1 MERRTYIDVIV
12 ELYSPRAIE
21 LHLFQRLPNHIVGL
35 PLRCLGSLDDRRFVN
50 VSFVVDIELAK
61 GILETENIGLVEL
74 RVFPGGG
81 EVLAMLSLAVAWHI

>member
-1 MERRTYIDVIV
+1 MEYEAYIDVIV
-12 ELYSPRAIE
+12 KLYSPRAIQ

-35 PLRCLGSLDDRRFVN
+35 PLRCLGSLNDRRFVN

-74 RVFPGGG
+74 RVFPSGG
-81 EVLAMLSLAVAWHI
+81 EVLAMLSSAVAWQI